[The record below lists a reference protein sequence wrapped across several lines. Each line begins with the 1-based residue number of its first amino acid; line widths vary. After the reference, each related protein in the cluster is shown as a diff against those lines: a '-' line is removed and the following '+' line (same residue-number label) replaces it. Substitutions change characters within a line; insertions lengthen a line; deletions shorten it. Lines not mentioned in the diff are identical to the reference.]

1 MKRCLLYLCIV
12 TGICG
17 LSALAV
23 QHQPTLLL
31 LRWANNGPSQKQ
43 RLAILLEMG
52 VQDKKP
58 RDWSGRA
65 TIKGATVVERIGY
78 RFRSSDQLIAPDGWK
93 AASHRAIRAPR
104 FNPAINKMEPVAT
117 IGVVLH
123 LENITEDAA
132 LLVDFADKE
141 FGKTEVPLKEVLAG
155 KARTILNGL
164 AVLRLISTATALAEG
179 PTEDDFPA
187 AAYGPDGT
195 IWVAYVRYTVRDQQR
210 RVEAPVLHEQP
221 KDFRSYYTPD
231 FADQLFL
238 QSCRGEKWSQPVA
251 VTGPHQDLARCAV
264 AAGKDRVWVIYSA
277 QRDGNF
283 DLYSRALDASRKE
296 DSPLDFSPEK
306 RITTQ
311 PGPDI
316 NPVACTDQDGMPWLA
331 CQTWIDGQGRISVFR
346 LGDGGAWVKQAVLEA
361 GKGEN
366 CWNPSIAADNT
377 GKVAVAYDCYRDG
390 DYDVYAAVFDGHSG
404 KHQEF
409 PVATSRKSETRP
421 TVAYQGDRLWIA
433 YEEGPEKWGK
443 DSGALALGKGNPLY
457 SDRSVRV
464 VSLDG
469 NGNLSR
475 PVAELTFS
483 HVKNPGAQFR
493 ADWTQQYEMATR
505 YAYPKL
511 GVDLKGNLWLAYRQS
526 FSSRYSSI
534 LGSYWLSLARRL
546 EEKEWSPPIELHHSD
561 GSLDYRP
568 VLLPHKSGGLLVIHN
583 SDGRYTTPEKIA
595 NRIYAS
601 VITLPSDAGQPEIV
615 PLATGGAH
623 ATPLAKPPS
632 AETAAERAAIRQIRD
647 YRIDQ
652 VGKTNR
658 ILRGEFHRHT
668 EISWDGG
675 ADGSLEDMFRYAI
688 DAAGLDWIGNGDHDN
703 GAGREYSWWL
713 VQKFSDAFHVPG
725 AFTPMFSYER
735 SVSYPHG
742 HRNCMF
748 ARRGVRTLPRLAP
761 PAGVKAPGGVH
772 PDDTKML
779 YRYLKELDGVCASH
793 TSATGMGTDW
803 RDNDPSVEPVVEI
816 YQGDRMSYEMEGA
829 PRAGYDP
836 KSGKQPANIAGW
848 YPKGFINHALGKGY
862 RLGFESSS
870 DHWSTHISYFMVLA
884 ERPDRAAILDAIKR
898 RHTYGATDNIVVD
911 LRCGDHIQGDEFQT
925 QAAPALRISVLGA
938 ADLAQVD
945 ILKDSKV
952 VATRQPQGSRFQG
965 KWTDPQ
971 PSAGMHYYYIRVQQK
986 DGEIAWASPL
996 WIEFRN

>member
-1 MKRCLLYLCIV
+1 MKHRLLYLSILTV
-12 TGICG
+12 MFG

-23 QHQPTLLL
+23 QHCPSLLL
-31 LRWANNGPSQKQ
+31 IRWANNGPSQKA

-52 VQDKKP
+52 VQDTKP

-65 TIKGATVVERIGY
+65 TIQGAHLVDRAGY
-78 RFRSSDQLIAPDGWK
+78 RFRSSDHLVAPDGWK

-104 FNPAINKMEPVAT
+104 FNPAVDRMEPVAT
-117 IGVVLH
+117 VGVVLH
-123 LENITEDAA
+123 LGNFTDNATCIVE
-132 LLVDFADKE
+132 FADKE
-141 FGKTEVPLKEVLAG
+141 LG
-155 KARTILNGL
+155 KAEIALKDVLSGQVRKVGDGRA
-164 AVLRLISTATALAEG
+164 AVRLISTATVLADG

-195 IWVAYVRYTVRDQQR
+195 VWVAYVRYSIRDEQR
-210 RVEAPVLHEQP
+210 RIEPPMLHGQP
-221 KDFRSYYTPD
+221 KDFRAYYTPEY
-231 FADQLFL
+231 ADQLFL
-238 QSCRGEKWSQPVA
+238 QSGRGTKWNQPIA
-251 VTGPHQDLARCAV
+251 VTGPHEDLARCAI
-264 AAGKDRVWVIYSA
+264 AAGKDRIWVIYSA

-283 DLYSRALDASRKE
+283 DLYSRSLDAGMGKDDE
-296 DSPLDFSPEK
+296 QPAKLGPEK
-306 RITTQ
+306 RVTTQ

-316 NPVACTDQDGMPWLA
+316 NPVACTDQEGVPWLA
-331 CQTWIDGQGRISVFR
+331 CQSWVDGQGRMSVFR
-346 LGDGGAWVKQAVLEA
+346 LGEGGAWVRQAVLEG

-366 CWNPSIAADNT
+366 CWNPAVAADNT

-390 DYDVYAAVFDGHSG
+390 DYDVSVAVFDGPRG

-409 PVATSRKSETRP
+409 PVATSRKSETR
-421 TVAYQGDRLWIA
+421 TALAYQGDRLWIA

-464 VSLDG
+464 VSLDPDG
-469 NGNLSR
+469 KLSR
-475 PVAELTFS
+475 PVGELTFS

-493 ADWTQQYEMATR
+493 ADWTQQYERATR
-505 YAYPKL
+505 YAYPRL
-511 GVDLKGNLWLAYRQS
+511 GVDLEGRLWLTYRQS

-534 LGSYWLSLARRL
+534 PGSYWLTLARRL
-546 EEKEWSPPIELHHSD
+546 EGKEWSPPIEVHHSD
-561 GSLDYRP
+561 GLLDDRP

-583 SDGRYTTPEKIA
+583 GDGRYTTPEKIA

-601 VITLPSDAGQPEIV
+601 ALTLPGVGGEPERV
-615 PLATGGAH
+615 ALPLS
-623 ATPLAKPPS
+623 PKPPS
-632 AETAAERAAIRQIRD
+632 AEAAAERAAIEQVRNF
-647 YRIDQ
+647 RIDHG
-652 VGKTNR
+652 GKTYR

-675 ADGSLEDMFRYAI
+675 ADGSLEDMFRYGI
-688 DAAGLDWIGNGDHDN
+688 DAAGFDWIGNGDHDN

-713 VQKFSDAFHVPG
+713 VQKFSDAYHVPG
-725 AFTPMFSYER
+725 AFTPLFTYER

-748 ARRGVRTLPRLAP
+748 ARRGIRTLPRLAP
-761 PAGVKAPGGVH
+761 PSGEKAPGGVH

-779 YRYLKELDGVCASH
+779 YRYLKELGGICASH

-803 RDNDPSVEPVVEI
+803 RDNDAAVEPVVEI

-848 YPKGFINHALGKGY
+848 YPKGFINHALEMGY

-884 ERPDRAAILDAIKR
+884 ERPDRASILEAVKR

-911 LRCGDHIQGDEFQT
+911 LRSGNHIQGDEFQT
-925 QAAPALRISVLGA
+925 SAAPALWISVLGA
-938 ADLAQVD
+938 ADLARID

-952 VATRQPQGSRFQG
+952 VAALQPQGNRYQG
-965 KWTDPQ
+965 TWTDPQ
-971 PSAGMHYYYIRVQQK
+971 PMPGLHYYYIRVLQK

-996 WIEFRN
+996 WIEFRG